1 MLYRVMDSYL
11 SGRGFDANRGD
22 KDYSSEFKSLGSL
35 MDLAKKT
42 MSPEDS
48 TVSNESETSTQVI
61 YEEKNS
67 PRVEVVSV
75 DGVPS
80 EIIISMLDGK
90 ILRIACD
97 Y

>member
-1 MLYRVMDSYL
+1 MDSYL
-11 SGRGFDANRGD
+11 SGRGFDTNRGD
-22 KDYSSEFKSLGSL
+22 KDFSSEFKSLGSL

-42 MSPEDS
+42 VSPEDVS
-48 TVSNESETSTQVI
+48 VSNESETSTQVI
-61 YEEKNS
+61 YEEKDS

-75 DGVPS
+75 DGAPN
-80 EIIISMLDGK
+80 EIIISMVDGK

>member
-1 MLYRVMDSYL
+1 MDSYL
-11 SGRGFDANRGD
+11 SGRGFDVNRGEE
-22 KDYSSEFKSLGSL
+22 DYSTEFKSLGSL

-42 MSPEDS
+42 ISSEDS
-48 TVSNESETSTQVI
+48 AVSNESEASTQVI
-61 YEEKNS
+61 YEEKDA

-75 DGVPS
+75 DDIPS
-80 EIIISMLDGK
+80 EIIISMVDGK

>member
-1 MLYRVMDSYL
+1 
-11 SGRGFDANRGD
+11 
-22 KDYSSEFKSLGSL
+22 

-42 MSPEDS
+42 ISSEDAA
-48 TVSNESETSTQVI
+48 VSNESETSTQVI
-61 YEEKNS
+61 YEEKDA
-67 PRVEVVSV
+67 PRVEVLSV

-80 EIIISMLDGK
+80 EIVISMVDGK

>member
-1 MLYRVMDSYL
+1 MESYL
-11 SGRGFDANRGD
+11 SCRGFDANRGD
-22 KDYSSEFKSLGSL
+22 DDYSSEFKSLGSL

-42 MSPEDS
+42 MSSDDS
-48 TVSNESETSTQVI
+48 AVSNESETSTQVI
-61 YEEKNS
+61 YEEKDA
-67 PRVEVVSV
+67 PQVEVVSV

-80 EIIISMLDGK
+80 EIIISMVDGK

>member
-1 MLYRVMDSYL
+1 MLYSVMESYL

-22 KDYSSEFKSLGSL
+22 DDYSSEFKSLGSL

-42 MSPEDS
+42 MSSDDS
-48 TVSNESETSTQVI
+48 AVSNESETSTQVI
-61 YEEKNS
+61 YEEKDS
-67 PRVEVVSV
+67 PQVEVVSV

-80 EIIISMLDGK
+80 EIIISMVDGK

>member
-1 MLYRVMDSYL
+1 MDSYL
-11 SGRGFDANRGD
+11 SGRGFDTNRGD

-42 MSPEDS
+42 VSPEDVS
-48 TVSNESETSTQVI
+48 VSNESETSTQVI
-61 YEEKNS
+61 YEEKDS

-75 DGVPS
+75 DGAPN
-80 EIIISMLDGK
+80 EIIISMVDGK

>member
-1 MLYRVMDSYL
+1 
-11 SGRGFDANRGD
+11 
-22 KDYSSEFKSLGSL
+22 

-42 MSPEDS
+42 MSSDDS
-48 TVSNESETSTQVI
+48 AVSNESETSTQVI
-61 YEEKNS
+61 YEEKDS
-67 PRVEVVSV
+67 PQVEVVSV

-80 EIIISMLDGK
+80 EIIISMVDGK

>member
-1 MLYRVMDSYL
+1 
-11 SGRGFDANRGD
+11 
-22 KDYSSEFKSLGSL
+22 

-42 MSPEDS
+42 MSSDDS
-48 TVSNESETSTQVI
+48 AVSNESETSTQVI
-61 YEEKNS
+61 YEEKDA
-67 PRVEVVSV
+67 PQVEVVSV

-80 EIIISMLDGK
+80 EIIISMVDGK

>member
-1 MLYRVMDSYL
+1 MDSYL

-80 EIIISMLDGK
+80 EIIITMLDGK

>member
-1 MLYRVMDSYL
+1 MESYL
-11 SGRGFDANRGD
+11 SCRGFDANRGD
-22 KDYSSEFKSLGSL
+22 DDYSSEFKSLGSL

-42 MSPEDS
+42 MSSDDS
-48 TVSNESETSTQVI
+48 AVSNESETSTQVI
-61 YEEKNS
+61 YEEKDS
-67 PRVEVVSV
+67 PQVEVVSV

-80 EIIISMLDGK
+80 EIIISMVDGK

>member
-1 MLYRVMDSYL
+1 MDSYL
-11 SGRGFDANRGD
+11 SGRGFDANRGE
-22 KDYSSEFKSLGSL
+22 KHCSSEFKSLVSL

-67 PRVEVVSV
+67 PLVEVVSV

>member
-1 MLYRVMDSYL
+1 MDSYL

-22 KDYSSEFKSLGSL
+22 KDCSSEFKSLGSL
-35 MDLAKKT
+35 MDLAKT
-42 MSPEDS
+42 MSQADS

-67 PRVEVVSV
+67 PRVEVKSV

-80 EIIISMLDGK
+80 EIIITMLDGK

>member
-1 MLYRVMDSYL
+1 MDSYL

-42 MSPEDS
+42 ISKEDAA
-48 TVSNESETSTQVI
+48 VSDESKTSTQVI
-61 YEEKNS
+61 YEENDS
-67 PRVEVVSV
+67 PCVEVVSV

-80 EIIISMLDGK
+80 EIIITMLDGK
-90 ILRIACD
+90 TLRIACE

>member
-1 MLYRVMDSYL
+1 MDSYL
-11 SGRGFDANRGD
+11 SGRGFEANRGD
-22 KDYSSEFKSLGSL
+22 NDYSSDFKSLGSL

-48 TVSNESETSTQVI
+48 TATHESETSTQVI
-61 YEEKNS
+61 YEDKDS

-80 EIIISMLDGK
+80 EIIITMLDGK

>member
-1 MLYRVMDSYL
+1 
-11 SGRGFDANRGD
+11 
-22 KDYSSEFKSLGSL
+22 

-42 MSPEDS
+42 TSSEDVA
-48 TVSNESETSTQVI
+48 VSNESETSTQVI
-61 YEEKNS
+61 YEEKDA
-67 PRVEVVSV
+67 PRVEVLSV

-80 EIIISMLDGK
+80 EIVISMVDGK

>member
-1 MLYRVMDSYL
+1 MDSYL
-11 SGRGFDANRGD
+11 SGRGFDTNRGD
-22 KDYSSEFKSLGSL
+22 EDYSSEFKSLGSL

-42 MSPEDS
+42 MSPKIPLSLMSPKLPLKSS
-48 TVSNESETSTQVI
+48 TKRKMLLVL
-61 YEEKNS
+61 K
-67 PRVEVVSV
+67 VVSM

-80 EIIISMLDGK
+80 EIIISMVDGK

>member
-1 MLYRVMDSYL
+1 MDSYL
-11 SGRGFDANRGD
+11 SGRGFDTSRGD

-48 TVSNESETSTQVI
+48 TATKESETSTQVI
-61 YEEKNS
+61 YEEKDA
-67 PRVEVVSV
+67 PRVEVVSM

-80 EIIISMLDGK
+80 EIIISMVDGK

>member
-1 MLYRVMDSYL
+1 MDSYL

-42 MSPEDS
+42 MSPADS

-80 EIIISMLDGK
+80 EIIITMLDGK

>member
-1 MLYRVMDSYL
+1 MDSYL
-11 SGRGFDANRGD
+11 SGRGFEANRGD
-22 KDYSSEFKSLGSL
+22 KDYSSDFKSLGSL

-48 TVSNESETSTQVI
+48 TATNESETSTQVI
-61 YEEKNS
+61 YEEKDA
-67 PRVEVVSV
+67 PRVEVVSM
-75 DGVPS
+75 DGVPR
-80 EIIISMLDGK
+80 EIIISMVDGK

>member
-1 MLYRVMDSYL
+1 MDSYL
-11 SGRGFDANRGD
+11 SGRGFEANRGD
-22 KDYSSEFKSLGSL
+22 KDYSSDFKSLGSL

-42 MSPEDS
+42 ISSEDS
-48 TVSNESETSTQVI
+48 TATNESETSTQVI
-61 YEEKNS
+61 YEEKDS

-80 EIIISMLDGK
+80 EIIITMLDGK